1 MSKPALH
8 EVSSGA
14 GDDLV
19 VLLHGFSD
27 NADTWNKVAPT
38 LAEDARLLAVDLPG
52 FGRSAASGDTPLF
65 DGYVRVVVD
74 LLQRHRGPGSVSIV
88 GNSLGAVVA
97 LLVATERP
105 ELVDRV
111 VLADMPGLTGI
122 PRLWRLAL
130 SPPVECAL
138 TPVLRLLPTPV
149 ARTGFLGF
157 CYALGGCGAASAG
170 RGDAFRLHRA
180 LRGPIE
186 AARPVHDRSGCPRR
200 TGPHAGGLAR
210 PGPDR
215 AIVTGVGPQ
224 RHPHSGPFGAGT
236 GAQPAHRGWL
246 HRALQPLPAAGP
258 PARVLGRRPALPAP
272 HAAEHPTR
280 RTMTVTLP
288 GQVVAISQKAE
299 GTP

>member
-1 MSKPALH
+1 MNERSDVGIPAMSKPALH

-138 TPVLRLLPTPV
+138 TPVLRLLPAPV
-149 ARTGFLGF
+149 ARTGFGF
-157 CYALGGCGAASAG
+157 CYALAAAGLHPMDGATRSAFT
-170 RGDAFRLHRA
+170 AHYA
-180 LRGPIE
+180 
-186 AARPVHDRSGCPRR
+186 DRSRLLGLFTTGRDVLAELDR
-200 TGPHAGGLAR
+200 TPVASLVRDLTVPSLLVWGRNDTLTPAR
-210 PGPDR
+210 
-215 AIVTGVGPQ
+215 
-224 RHPHSGPFGAGT
+224 S
-236 GAQPAHRGWL
+236 
-246 HRALQPLPAAGP
+246 
-258 PARVLGRRPALPAP
+258 ARVLERNLHTEVGFIAHCSHCPQLDRPHEFLAVVQPFLRRMLLSTQRG
-272 HAAEHPTR
+272 E
-280 RTMTVTLP
+280 
-288 GQVVAISQKAE
+288 Q
-299 GTP
+299 